1 MQVDFQPLGQSLR
14 TVVEAGVILAG
25 VAGYYYFGSAS
36 PIPKCAPTQKDAQN
50 DSAQAL
56 ERLSIADLPSKV
68 VHLAQDASVTN
79 LRDLLFRTVPAEQLE
94 GHYIHSLNIAGK
106 FQGFEVYGHPNKSG
120 TTSVIHFGD
129 KLCGHPGIVH
139 GGCIST
145 VFDEL
150 FGWTMMWTSGKL
162 GFTANL
168 SVNFRKPLPA
178 EIFGIVFTD
187 FDKLEGRK
195 LFMKARLEDNEGT
208 LYADATALFI
218 LPKEQT

>member
-1 MQVDFQPLGQSLR
+1 MQFDFFPVGESLR
-14 TVVEAGVILAG
+14 TALEAGVILAG
-25 VAGYYYFGSAS
+25 VAGCYYFGSTQRGATCPTTS
-36 PIPKCAPTQKDAQN
+36 GTKSKAPKP
-50 DSAQAL
+50 L
-56 ERLSIADLPSKV
+56 ERLGAADLPSKV
-68 VHLAQDASVTN
+68 AHLAQDSDVTN

-106 FQGFEVYGHPNKSG
+106 YQGFEVYGNSDKTG

-168 SVNFRKPLPA
+168 NVNFRKPLPA
-178 EIFGIVFTD
+178 DIFGIVFTD
-187 FDKLEGRK
+187 FDRVDGRK
-195 LFMKARLEDNEGT
+195 LYMKAKLEDNDGT

-218 LPKEQT
+218 LPKESN